1 MSGGEVA
8 KEEASVRKST
18 HVSIKEQED
27 VAAMRES
34 VEMAS
39 PHGPIAKAES
49 NTEKPAEEKS
59 SPVRESLAKSVGSKA

>member
-1 MSGGEVA
+1 MSGGEAA
-8 KEEASVRKST
+8 KEEASVRNTKY
-18 HVSIKEQED
+18 VSLKEQED
-27 VAAMRES
+27 AASVRES